1 MLHDISTAE
10 NLQKALKDTTEDIR
24 KNFSAN
30 KAADFRKHFVDQKPG
45 ESLQAYEDRYALM
58 KTALRHPMP
67 VEKDMGALG
76 LRKSSLT
83 TSGNL
88 VWYDLRVPALSLVP
102 WLTPLRDKLPRKS
115 KASGAGTAAHWLSI
129 FASSLTAGGY
139 IADPWIN
146 QGSRAP
152 LFSFSSTNEN
162 ATYTTIGND
171 GSVTF
176 EAESAA
182 VDVEDANALARFYC
196 LEQLMVKEEDALIG
210 GDNSLKL
217 GTANTPAVTGGTDAY
232 IAIVGLTYAGY
243 RNYSGNAIATGV
255 TGQKVITT
263 PDGKVMTV
271 NGGNGI
277 VSAISAHAALA
288 SAITW
293 TQKAGEVAWA
303 VYAGTSNSLAS
314 LTLQGFVTSPQIPAA
329 TYTVATLTATGQAA
343 NAAAIQTDYSVND
356 GSTGGGTGQ
365 VTAFDGLLV
374 QAWNAVASGNAQ
386 VTYQAGATL
395 TSSGRGSV
403 VEIDT
408 ILLNM
413 WNTSKTSPNVIWVNA
428 QQMQDITS
436 KVLNGTTAP
445 LLRYERESSDG
456 EYHLTASG
464 VIEFYYNPYLPGG
477 GRKIPILI
485 HPTLPAG
492 TILLYAEEL
501 PSYFKNNET
510 PAIAEVLCRRDY
522 YSIDWALRTR
532 EYEFGVY
539 AEEVLAVYAPFG
551 LAILTGIKAG

>member
-1 MLHDISTAE
+1 MLHDLSTRE
-10 NLQKALKDTTEDIR
+10 NLNKAMKDTVEDIR
-24 KNFSAN
+24 KNYSQN
-30 KAADFRKHFVDQKPG
+30 KAVDFRKHFPDQKPG

-58 KTALRHPMP
+58 KTALRHPMQ
-67 VEKDMGALG
+67 VESDMGALKLG
-76 LRKSSLT
+76 KASLS

-115 KASGAGTAAHWLSI
+115 KAAGAGTAAHWLSI
-129 FASSLTAGGY
+129 FASSLNAGGFL
-139 IADPWIN
+139 ADPWIN

-152 LFSFSSTNEN
+152 LYSFSATNET

-182 VDVEDANALARFYC
+182 VGVEDANALARFYC

-210 GDNSLKL
+210 GNADLPL
-217 GTANTPAVTGGTDAY
+217 GTANTPTGTSGTDAY
-232 IAIVGLTYAGY
+232 VAIVGLTYAGY
-243 RNYSGNAIATGV
+243 RNYSSNAIATGV

-263 PDGKVMTV
+263 PDGNVMTV
-271 NGGNGI
+271 NGGNGV
-277 VSAISAHAALA
+277 VSAISAHLSLA
-288 SAITW
+288 STISW

-303 VYAGTSNSLAS
+303 VYIGTSNSLSA
-314 LTLQGFVTSPQIPAA
+314 LTLQGFVTVPSIAAA
-329 TYTVATLTATGQAA
+329 TYTVAGLTNTGQAA
-343 NAAAIQTDYSVND
+343 NASAVQTDYSYNN
-356 GSTGGGTGQ
+356 GSQGGGTNQ
-365 VTAFDGLLV
+365 VTAFDGIMT
-374 QAWNAVASGNAQ
+374 QCWNAVAAGNAQ

-413 WNTSKTSPNVIWVNA
+413 WNTSRVSPTVIWVNA
-428 QQMQDITS
+428 QEMKNITS

-445 LLRYERESSDG
+445 LLRYERDSSDG

-464 VIEFYYNPYLPGG
+464 IIEFYYNPYLPGG
-477 GRKIPILI
+477 GRKIPVMI
-485 HPTLPAG
+485 HPTLPPG
-492 TILLYAEEL
+492 TIMMYAEEL
-501 PSYFKNNET
+501 PAYFKNNET

-532 EYEFGVY
+532 AYEFGVY
-539 AEEVLAVYAPFG
+539 AEEVLAVYAPFA
-551 LAILTGIKAG
+551 LSIITGIGNG